1 MRYLLTIAWVSS
13 LAAGGN
19 YDPDKVLTRAIQK
32 TLASARQIPNYTC
45 VETVSRYYYAPLAV
59 LLPRDCTVLLEQRRH
74 PTPDLV
80 LRLYS
85 SDRLRLDVTM
95 ANRGEI
101 YSWPG
106 ASRFEDAGID
116 QVVRHGPISTG
127 SFGGIVDVV
136 FKGDVKTF
144 LFGRT
149 ITAGDRTLMEYSFQV
164 AQPGSHYTMRAG
176 NSWVRVAYSGTL
188 QVDAETADVVRMTI
202 TTGDLPPATGACNS
216 TTTMDIARVQIGGG
230 QSLLPAQARQRF
242 VYRNAEETE
251 NTTSFTNCR
260 EFRGESTVTFSPDSR
275 TVTDERTKSASEG
288 VLPLPTGLRFSF
300 GLTASIPTDTA
311 AAGDPFSGRLSDA
324 IRDRGG
330 KLVAPKGAVVDGRLL
345 RVQSFFRPP
354 QVVVVLRPEA
364 LWIHG
369 ARVPLSAERDWTR
382 VFVEAREKRKKPV
395 AIVAP
400 LPGEDNSGAF
410 GFAGTHVVVPK
421 RFPSE
426 WRTAPPRGSAQ
437 TVKK

>member
-275 TVTDERTKSASEG
+275 TATDERTKSASEG

-395 AIVAP
+395 EIVAP

-426 WRTAPPRGSAQ
+426 WRTAPPRGPAQ